1 MKKLFL
7 LITILLFVSGC
18 EIDYKIIYNSSNDI
32 TEEVTV
38 GVYNSI
44 IYQNDENIEDYFN
57 GIVNSYRESYNLKK
71 YKMSLKE
78 RTGSSYMI
86 LKKNH
91 KNIEDLLSNEV
102 LNMAFLNRDVYNDGD
117 NLVVKLSGYNYYY
130 DDTTQVELSNLNVTL
145 VTNYKVKTN
154 ASSANNMLGI
164 YKWEFEPTDE
174 EKTLE
179 IEFTDQLNIIAYIY
193 NIFPLFFWILL
204 FIVIVVLFIFLCKII
219 KKRIEKSNE
228 I

>member
-7 LITILLFVSGC
+7 LIIILLFVSGC

-102 LNMAFLNRDVYNDGD
+102 LSMAFLNRDVYNDGD

-204 FIVIVVLFIFLCKII
+204 FIVSVVLFIFLCKII

>member
-7 LITILLFVSGC
+7 LIIILLFVSGC

-102 LNMAFLNRDVYNDGD
+102 LSMAFLNRDVYNDGD